1 MKIELFPP
9 LSIHE
14 KGKRDN
20 QEDALWPDLPEE
32 ATVENRLYILC
43 DGMGGYEHGEVAS
56 KTVCL
61 TIPHVLRRSM
71 SYNSEDLTDDDLL
84 DCLERAYQELDKAA
98 IDNSRKMG
106 TTIALLYIGRKG
118 ITALHMGDSRIY
130 HIRPNVGILYQS
142 RDHSLVS
149 ELFQAGEISYEEM
162 LNYPKKNIVTRAMM
176 PGKDNRMHP
185 DIIHITDIQPGDYF
199 YLCSDGMLESMGNQ
213 ELVSILLNNKTDLE
227 KKQKL
232 VEGTKDNLDNHS
244 AWLIHIK
251 DVNKNN
257 DDEDLPNEELTSRCN
272 VVVSMPKIVSENE
285 ISEDDV
291 VTVSDKKVSLFQRI
305 MNIFTY

>member
-1 MKIELFPP
+1 MKIELYSP

-14 KGKRDN
+14 IGKRAN
-20 QEDALWPDLPEE
+20 QEDFLWPDLLEE
-32 ATVENRLYILC
+32 TTAENRLYILC

-71 SYNSEDLTDDDLL
+71 NFNSEDLTDDDLL

-98 IDNSRKMG
+98 IDNSRKLG

-149 ELFQAGEISYEEM
+149 ELFQAGEITYEEM

-185 DIIHITDIQPGDYF
+185 DIIHITDIQTGDYF
-199 YLCSDGMLESMGNQ
+199 YMCSDGMLEQMNNAQILSIFSSNYTDAYKCKQLTDETKVNQ
-213 ELVSILLNNKTDLE
+213 
-227 KKQKL
+227 
-232 VEGTKDNLDNHS
+232 DNHS
-244 AWLIHIK
+244 AWIIHVSNVLME
-251 DVNKNN
+251 DGDNTNN
-257 DDEDLPNEELTSRCN
+257 NEELTSRCN
-272 VVVSMPKIVSENE
+272 ILHILPSSKCE
-285 ISEDDV
+285 EDDV
-291 VTVSDKKVSLFQRI
+291 KIVPESKNSLFDKI
-305 MNIFTY
+305 VNLIK

>member
-1 MKIELFPP
+1 MKIELYSP

-14 KGKRDN
+14 IGKRAN
-20 QEDALWPDLPEE
+20 QEDFLWPDLLEE
-32 ATVENRLYILC
+32 TTAENRLYILC

-71 SYNSEDLTDDDLL
+71 SFNSEDLTDDDLL
-84 DCLERAYQELDKAA
+84 DCLEHAYQELDRVVT
-98 IDNSRKMG
+98 DNSRKMG

-142 RDHSLVS
+142 RDHSLAS
-149 ELFQAGEISYEEM
+149 ELFQAGVITYEEM
-162 LNYPKKNIVTRAMM
+162 LNYPKKNIVTRVMM

-199 YLCSDGMLESMGNQ
+199 YMCSDGMLEGMTNKKLFSILTSKDTDDEKRK
-213 ELVSILLNNKTDLE
+213 ELVEL
-227 KKQKL
+227 
-232 VEGTKDNLDNHS
+232 TKENQDNHS
-244 AWLIHIK
+244 AWIIH
-251 DVNKNN
+251 V
-257 DDEDLPNEELTSRCN
+257 EDAVKEESDNSENNEELTSRCN
-272 VVVSMPKIVSENE
+272 MILSIHSSGMNKEDNIVIVRKGKQTLFNKIIN
-285 ISEDDV
+285 
-291 VTVSDKKVSLFQRI
+291 TFRK
-305 MNIFTY
+305 